1 MKKITRLFRVG
12 LVVFFYSISFSLAAT
27 NKVENVVVTE
37 AEDGNSAFVVVES
50 QLPLKYVLKE
60 IQDPPTIELAI
71 DEEIS
76 CDQEPFQQIGKK
88 LIKDMK
94 VVCQKGT
101 SGKELL
107 KTITLILDQ
116 NCSVKVSQKDWIL
129 SLDIKKGM
137 GVVEPLPAAQG
148 TETIVPLPASIGGY
162 TTVDILEPPKM
173 TLSMRPTQEEFIQV
187 GLANHK
193 GLEIAQ
199 SELKLSKRK
208 LFESRRNF
216 FPVLSGRGTQTEGTT
231 QSDPNDASTRADF
244 TRKEIGL
251 EIGQPVFQSGRL
263 LNAEK
268 GAKVQAEIAETQ
280 ISKITLEVQFEVIKA
295 LYTYLAA
302 REALVVRKALQGDGD
317 KVLDTTKKKKEIGVA
332 SESEYLGVLSSKNQ
346 IDYKTISQ
354 EKDME
359 IAKSRFLSLLNLDL
373 LPDEIQV
380 SIEES
385 LAKVKDFS
393 FELNQL
399 ISLALS
405 NRPEVKIGLL
415 SQRAKEYARKV
426 SRAENLFKVDA
437 SGFIGQSG
445 AAFRKE
451 SLSMKDSY
459 NLALKGV
466 LYFGGSSIAPM
477 ASTEKTAPD
486 LGSASRTDTRAQTI
500 TVGLLDSLPAGSSL
514 MQAKVEEEKAKEEFR
529 KIRKDILLEVK
540 EAYFNHQKAKVQI
553 ESAQKELEYRKKE
566 AAIAQAKDR
575 LHQIEATQFLQ
586 SLGSLKEAEI
596 SLKEASVF
604 YITSYAALEK
614 ATGGKLTPIQ

>member
-1 MKKITRLFRVG
+1 MKKITHSFWIGSALFFA
-12 LVVFFYSISFSLAAT
+12 FFSLCLAAT

-37 AEDGNSAFVVVES
+37 SEDGNSAFVVVES
-50 QLPLKYVLKE
+50 QLPLKYALRE
-60 IQDPPTIELAI
+60 TQDPPIIELVI

-76 CDQEPFQQIGKK
+76 CEQEPFQQIGKK
-88 LIKDMK
+88 LVKDIK
-94 VVCQKGT
+94 VICQKGT
-101 SGKELL
+101 GSKEYL
-107 KTITLILDQ
+107 KSITLILDQ
-116 NCSVKVSQKDWIL
+116 KSSVVVSQKDWIL
-129 SLDIKKGM
+129 SLDIRKG
-137 GVVEPLPAAQG
+137 VELKEPLPAPT
-148 TETIVPLPASIGGY
+148 TETVVPLPASIGGY
-162 TTVDILEPPKM
+162 TTVDLLEPPKM
-173 TLSMRPTQEEFIQV
+173 TLSLRPTQEEFIQV
-187 GLANHK
+187 GLTNHK

-199 SELKLSKRK
+199 SELKLAKRK

-251 EIGQPVFQSGRL
+251 EIGQPIFQSGRL

-268 GAKVQAEIAETQ
+268 GAKTQTEIAETQ
-280 ISKITLEVQFEVIKA
+280 ISKMTLEVQFEVIKA
-295 LYTYLAA
+295 LYTYLSA

-317 KVLDTTKKKKEIGVA
+317 RVLDTTKKKKEIGVA
-332 SESEYLGVLSSKNQ
+332 SESEYLGVLSNKNQ

-359 IAKSRFLSLLNLDL
+359 IAKSRLLSLINLDL

-385 LAKVKDFS
+385 LAKVRDFS

-405 NRPEVKIGLL
+405 NRPEIKIGLL
-415 SQRAKEYARKV
+415 TQRAKEYARKV

-445 AAFRKE
+445 AAFRRE
-451 SLSMKDSY
+451 TLSMKDSY
-459 NLALKGV
+459 NVALKGV

-486 LGSASRTDTRAQTI
+486 LGSASRTDTRAQNI

-514 MQAKVEEEKAKEEFR
+514 MQAKVDEEKAKEEFR

-575 LHQIEATQFLQ
+575 LHQIEGTQFLQ

-614 ATGGKLTPIQ
+614 STGGKLTPIQ

>member
-1 MKKITRLFRVG
+1 MKKITHSFWIGSALFFACFN
-12 LVVFFYSISFSLAAT
+12 LCLAAT

-37 AEDGNSAFVVVES
+37 SEDGNSAFVVVES
-50 QLPLKYVLKE
+50 QLPLKYALRE
-60 IQDPPTIELAI
+60 TQDPPIIELVI

-76 CDQEPFQQIGKK
+76 CEQEPFQQIGKK
-88 LIKDMK
+88 LVKDIK
-94 VVCQKGT
+94 VICQKGT
-101 SGKELL
+101 GSKEYL
-107 KTITLILDQ
+107 KSITLILDQ
-116 NCSVKVSQKDWIL
+116 KSSVVVSQKDWIL
-129 SLDIKKGM
+129 SLDIRKG
-137 GVVEPLPAAQG
+137 VELKEPLPAPT
-148 TETIVPLPASIGGY
+148 TETVVPLPASIGGY
-162 TTVDILEPPKM
+162 TTVDLLEPPKM
-173 TLSMRPTQEEFIQV
+173 TLSLRPTQEEFIQV
-187 GLANHK
+187 GLTNHK

-199 SELKLSKRK
+199 SELKLAKRK

-251 EIGQPVFQSGRL
+251 EIGQPIFQSGRL

-268 GAKVQAEIAETQ
+268 GAKTQTEIAETQ
-280 ISKITLEVQFEVIKA
+280 ISKMTLEVQFEVIKA
-295 LYTYLAA
+295 LYTYLSA

-332 SESEYLGVLSSKNQ
+332 SESEYLGVLSNKNQ

-359 IAKSRFLSLLNLDL
+359 IAKSRLLSLINLDL

-385 LAKVKDFS
+385 LAKVRDFS

-405 NRPEVKIGLL
+405 NRPEIKIGLL
-415 SQRAKEYARKV
+415 TQRAKEYARKV

-445 AAFRKE
+445 AAFRRE
-451 SLSMKDSY
+451 TLSMKDSY
-459 NLALKGV
+459 NVALKGV

-486 LGSASRTDTRAQTI
+486 LGSASRTDTRAQNI

-514 MQAKVEEEKAKEEFR
+514 MQAKVDEEKAKEEFR

-575 LHQIEATQFLQ
+575 LHQIEGTQFLQ

-614 ATGGKLTPIQ
+614 STGGKLTPIQ